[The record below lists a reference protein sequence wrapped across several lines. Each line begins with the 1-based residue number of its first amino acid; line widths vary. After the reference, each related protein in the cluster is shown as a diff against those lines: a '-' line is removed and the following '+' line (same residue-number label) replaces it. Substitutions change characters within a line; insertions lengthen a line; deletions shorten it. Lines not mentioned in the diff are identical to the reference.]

1 MEKVKYFTSESVMAG
16 HPDKICDR
24 ISDAILD
31 SILKKDRKAHVG
43 CETMATSDLVML
55 TGEINTDIKINY
67 EKIIRETILELGY
80 DNEKYG
86 FNGHDCKVLIAMK
99 QQSPDISVGVTQGEV
114 IGAGDQG
121 MMFGFACDETPE
133 YMPLTVMLAH
143 KLVHALDE
151 YRKEVPELLGPDGK
165 AQVTVKYN
173 NGQVEAVDTIVVS
186 IQHAEKVTKEELEKM
201 INDDIIRKVIPRE
214 LICDNTKVYINPTG
228 RFVEGGPRADVGL
241 TGRKIIVDTYGGH
254 ASHGGGAFSG
264 KDPTKMDRT
273 GAYIARY
280 IAKNLVAAGYAKK
293 CQVELSYAIGREQP
307 VSVGVNCFGTS
318 KLPEEE
324 LVDIIMKEFD
334 LTPRGIIHDLDLLR
348 PIYKETSAYGHFGRQ
363 EDIFPWERLDKV
375 LKLKSYLK

>member
-1 MEKVKYFTSESVMAG
+1 M
-16 HPDKICDR
+16 
-24 ISDAILD
+24 
-31 SILKKDRKAHVG
+31 
-43 CETMATSDLVML
+43 
-55 TGEINTDIKINY
+55 
-67 EKIIRETILELGY
+67 
-80 DNEKYG
+80 
-86 FNGHDCKVLIAMK
+86 
-99 QQSPDISVGVTQGEV
+99 
-114 IGAGDQG
+114 
-121 MMFGFACDETPE
+121 
-133 YMPLTVMLAH
+133 
-143 KLVHALDE
+143 
-151 YRKEVPELLGPDGK
+151 
-165 AQVTVKYN
+165 
-173 NGQVEAVDTIVVS
+173 
-186 IQHAEKVTKEELEKM
+186 
-201 INDDIIRKVIPRE
+201 
-214 LICDNTKVYINPTG
+214 G
-228 RFVEGGPRADVGL
+228 R

-375 LKLKSYLK
+375 LKLKLYLK